1 MTLELAVVSGYDTKN
16 TGNKRKKADKSNFKK
31 SKNFCAKDTV
41 NNEKITYRM
50 REQLQI
56 IYLMRN

>member
-1 MTLELAVVSGYDTKN
+1 MVFRYDTKN
-16 TGNKRKKADKSNFKK
+16 TGNKRKKAEKSNFNK
-31 SKNFCAKDTV
+31 SKNFCAKDTI